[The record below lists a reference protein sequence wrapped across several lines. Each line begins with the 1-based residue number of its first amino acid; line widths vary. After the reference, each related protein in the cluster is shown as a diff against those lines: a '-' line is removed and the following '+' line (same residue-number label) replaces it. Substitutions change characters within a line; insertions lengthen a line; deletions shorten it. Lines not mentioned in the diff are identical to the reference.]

1 MVDWMAMNVVCGI
14 IFMVLLNHLN
24 CKAPTL
30 GVGHGRAMFYQ

>member
-14 IFMVLLNHLN
+14 IFMVLLFN